1 MDPRRRLAPYA
12 LALTLFSGAAS
23 AQVAGQAAAPRVR
36 LVVMVAVD
44 QMIPEQLDRL
54 APLLSGGLGRFAR
67 AGSVFRDARLQ
78 YAVTETAPGHA
89 TYGTGLNPLH
99 HGVIANEWVLPE
111 EKAPTYCVSDPD
123 ARLVTAQGP
132 ASSASMSPRNMRG
145 LGLIDRLKR
154 IDPASKGF
162 AVSSKDRSAI
172 GLSGQ
177 HPDLALWWNRVEGG
191 FVTSTWYAKTQP
203 AWVVEFNAQWLEAF
217 RRDWGGGWI
226 PLDVPL
232 EGTDTAADD
241 APGEVPWKGR
251 QVFPYAAPELS
262 ANMDARAK
270 LELAA
275 VVYGSPAGDQFV
287 CELARRALVEMQ
299 LGADDHVDVLC
310 VSLSSCDTVGHAFG
324 PRSRETTD
332 VLLRADRQ
340 LELLFADI
348 DRLVGA
354 GRWIASLSA
363 DHGVMDLPEALVQ
376 RGIGAERVSG
386 KLLSA
391 AVKHMRKQL
400 SEEFGED
407 FFLVYDSHGIRFSA
421 TRIQVAGKKLAEVR
435 AFAAKVLTEEGG
447 DWLERAW
454 TWDELERVARRGEAA
469 GGWKRS
475 WANSFDEERTPD
487 IALQFKPWTL
497 ISVGA
502 GTTHGSPYPYDQ
514 RVPLCFLGSG
524 FAARSIAGLAS
535 AVDALPTLMGAL
547 GLPPDKDLDGRDLF
561 AR

>member
-1 MDPRRRLAPYA
+1 MDPRRRLALYA
-12 LALTLFSGAAS
+12 LALALFSGAVS
-23 AQVAGQAAAPRVR
+23 AQTAAEAAAPRVR
-36 LVVMVAVD
+36 LVVLVAVD
-44 QMIPEQLDRL
+44 QMVPEQLDRL
-54 APLLSGGLGRFAR
+54 APLLDGGLGRFAR
-67 AGSVFRDARLQ
+67 EGSVFRDARLQ

-89 TYGTGLNPLH
+89 SYGTGLNPLH
-99 HGVIANEWVLPE
+99 HGIIANDWVLPE
-111 EKAPTYCVSDPD
+111 ERAPSYCVADPD

-132 ASSASMSPRNMRG
+132 ASTASMSPRNLRG
-145 LGLIDRLKR
+145 LGLVDRLKQ

-162 AVSSKDRSAI
+162 SVSSKDRSSI
-172 GLSGQ
+172 GISGQ

-251 QVFPYAAPELS
+251 QVFPYAAPEIPEVL
-262 ANMDARAK
+262 DARAK
-270 LELAA
+270 AEIAA
-275 VVYGSPAGDQFV
+275 VVYGSPAADQFV

-299 LGADDHVDVLC
+299 LGGDDHVDVLC

-324 PRSRETTD
+324 PRSRENTD

-340 LELLFADI
+340 LGLLFADI

-376 RGIGAERVSG
+376 RGIGAERLSG

-391 AVKHMRKQL
+391 AVKHMRSKL
-400 SEEFGED
+400 SQEFGDD
-407 FFLVYDSHGIRFSA
+407 FFLLYDSHGIRLSS
-421 TRIQVAGKKLAEVR
+421 TRIQAAGRKVAEVR
-435 AFAAKVLTEEGG
+435 SFAAKHLMAAGAG
-447 DWLERAW
+447 WLEHAW

-469 GGWKRS
+469 NGWKRS

-497 ISVGA
+497 MSVGS

-514 RVPLCFLGSG
+514 RVPLVFLGPG
-524 FAARSIAGLAS
+524 FPARNLAGPAS
-535 AVDALPTLMGAL
+535 SVDALPTLMAAL
-547 GLPPDKDLDGRDLF
+547 GMPPASGLDGRDLF